1 MTTAGA
7 GDVSLACMQVVVDR
21 FAAHGMRH
29 ACLSPGSRS
38 TPIALALDRHPDIEV
53 HVHLDERASAFFA
66 LGIARITA
74 SPVAVVCTSGTAAA
88 ELLPATVEAAMSHAP
103 LLLLTADRPPAFR
116 ATGANQT
123 IDQRGIYGRHAKAS
137 VEAALPTEGP
147 NVAAYWASLATDV
160 LRLAAVSPPGP
171 VHVDLPFH
179 EPLTPSGAAADIG
192 TQPGTEDVVV
202 PGTTGSESPVVADL
216 ADILRGVERGIVLA
230 GGFDGGAAPEIA
242 TAAEALG
249 WPLLAEPL
257 SQLRR
262 PGTALSAGQVLL
274 GDPAFID
281 AHIPE
286 IVLQFGR
293 APTTRSSQA
302 VVASCER
309 LVVIQ
314 SPGTPADPLR
324 RADPALVGDADAI
337 AVELAEGARAG
348 PLPRGEWL
356 GTWRRADAVARRS
369 IDEHLDRWEDP
380 FEGRI
385 ARDLAATIPSPGT
398 LVVGSS
404 MPVRDLDMFMHPREH
419 LRVLGNRG
427 ASGIDGVVSTA
438 LGAAAAAGRTHALI
452 GDLSLLHDAGS
463 LLWSGRRDLDLV
475 VVVPNNDGG
484 IIFSL
489 LDQRTLPEHERLFTT
504 PHGLSLG
511 ALSAAAGVGYAR
523 IERASELVPAV
534 ETARA
539 AGGVWIVEAPID
551 RDLDLRRRSEIQ
563 DAVAAALASIG

>member
-1 MTTAGA
+1 VTTIGA

-38 TPIALALDRHPDIEV
+38 TPIALALDRHPDIAV

-103 LLLLTADRPPAFR
+103 LLLLTADRPPEFR

-123 IDQRGIYGRHAKAS
+123 IDQRAIYGHHAKAS

-147 NVAAYWASLATDV
+147 NVAAYWTSLATDV
-160 LRLAAVSPPGP
+160 LRLAAVPPAGP
-171 VHVDLPFH
+171 VHVDLPFP
-179 EPLTPSGAAADIG
+179 EPLTPSGAAANIG
-192 TQPGTEDVVV
+192 LPPGSDDAVAA
-202 PGTTGSESPVVADL
+202 GTTGSGSPDVADL
-216 ADILRGVERGIVLA
+216 ANILRSVERGIVLA
-230 GGFDGGAAPEIA
+230 GGFDSGEAPQIA
-242 TAAEALG
+242 TAADALG

-262 PGTALSAGQVLL
+262 RGTALSAGQALL

-293 APTTRSSQA
+293 APTTRSGQA
-302 VVASCER
+302 IVASCER

-324 RADPALVGDADAI
+324 RADPAIVGDADAI
-337 AVELAEGARAG
+337 ASELAERGRAG
-348 PLPRGEWL
+348 PRPRDEWL
-356 GTWRRADAVARRS
+356 GTWRKADAVARRA
-369 IDEHLDRWEDP
+369 IDERLDRWEEP

-398 LVVGSS
+398 LFVGAS
-404 MPVRDLDMFMHPREH
+404 MPVRDLDAFMHPRGR

-438 LGAAAAAGRTHALI
+438 LGVAAAAGPTHALI

-475 VVVPNNDGG
+475 VAVPNNDGG

-504 PHGLSLG
+504 PHGLSLE
-511 ALSAAAGVGYAR
+511 ALSAAAGVGHER
-523 IERASELVPAV
+523 IERASELVPAI
-534 ETARA
+534 EAARA
-539 AGGVWIVEAPID
+539 AGGVRIVEASID
-551 RDLDLRRRSEIQ
+551 RDLNLRRRSEIH
-563 DAVAAALASIG
+563 DAVAAALASIR

>member
-1 MTTAGA
+1 VTKAGA

-21 FAAHGMRH
+21 LASHGMRH

-38 TPIALALDRHPDIEV
+38 TPIALALDRHPAIEV

-74 SPVAVVCTSGTAAA
+74 APVAVVCTSGTAAA

-103 LLLLTADRPPAFR
+103 LLLFTADRPPEFR
-116 ATGANQT
+116 GTGANQT
-123 IDQRGIYGRHAKAS
+123 IDQRELYGRHTKAS
-137 VEAALPTEGP
+137 VEAPLPREGP
-147 NVAAYWASLATDV
+147 EVAAYWATLATDA
-160 LRLAAVSPPGP
+160 LELAADPPSGP
-171 VHVDLPFH
+171 VHVDLPFP

-192 TQPGTEDVVV
+192 TAAGPTNVVAAQAI
-202 PGTTGSESPVVADL
+202 GSESPEVAEL
-216 ADILRGVERGIVLA
+216 ASAVRGGETGIVLA
-230 GGFDGGAAPEIA
+230 GGFDGGEAPAIA

-249 WPLLAEPL
+249 WPLLAEPT

-262 PGTALSAGQVLL
+262 PDAALSAGQSLL
-274 GDPAFID
+274 GDPAFLD
-281 AHIPE
+281 AHLPQV
-286 IVLQFGR
+286 VLQFGR
-293 APTTRSSQA
+293 APTTRSGQA
-302 VVASCER
+302 VVASCDR
-309 LVVIQ
+309 LVVIEQ
-314 SPGTPADPLR
+314 PGTPADPLR
-324 RADPALVGDADAI
+324 RADPLVVGEAEAI
-337 AVELAEGARAG
+337 ASGLAERTAPRPAAG
-348 PLPRGEWL
+348 WL
-356 GTWRRADAVARRS
+356 GAWKAADAVARRS
-369 IDEHLDRWEDP
+369 IDEHLDRWEEP

-404 MPVRDLDMFMHPREH
+404 MPVRDLDVFMHPRDH

-427 ASGIDGVVSTA
+427 ASGIDGLLSTA
-438 LGAAAAAGRTHALI
+438 LGVAAAAGPAHVLI

-463 LLWSGRRDLDLV
+463 LLWSGRLDLDLV

-511 ALSAAAGVGYAR
+511 ALSAAAEVGHER
-523 IERASELVPAV
+523 IERASELIPAI
-534 ETARA
+534 EAART
-539 AGGVWIVEAPID
+539 AGGVRIVEAPID
-551 RDLDLRRRSEIQ
+551 RDRNLRRRAEIR
-563 DAVAAALASIG
+563 DAVAAALASLR

>member
-1 MTTAGA
+1 MTTART

-38 TPIALALDRHPDIEV
+38 TPIALALDRHPDIAV

-123 IDQRGIYGRHAKAS
+123 IDQRAIYGRHVKAS
-137 VEAALPTEGP
+137 VEAPLPTEGP
-147 NVAAYWASLATDV
+147 NVAAYWVSLAIDV
-160 LRLAAVSPPGP
+160 LRLAAVPPGGP
-171 VHVDLPFH
+171 VHVDLPFS
-179 EPLTPSGAAADIG
+179 EPLTPSGASAFIG
-192 TQPGTEDVVV
+192 TPPGREAVV
-202 PGTTGSESPVVADL
+202 GLEAAGSESPDVADL
-216 ADILRGVERGIVLA
+216 ANFLRGVDRGIVLA
-230 GGFDGGAAPEIA
+230 GGFDTGEAPEIA

-262 PGTALSAGQVLL
+262 PGTALSAGQALL

-281 AHIPE
+281 GHVPE

-293 APTTRSSQA
+293 APTTRSGQA

-337 AVELAEGARAG
+337 ASELVERARAG
-348 PLPRGEWL
+348 PRPRAEWL
-356 GTWRRADAVARRS
+356 GTWRRADAVARRA
-369 IDEHLDRWEDP
+369 IDEHLDRWEEP

-385 ARDLAATIPSPGT
+385 ARDLAATIPSSGT

-404 MPVRDLDMFMHPREH
+404 MPVRDLDVFMHPREH

-438 LGAAAAAGRTHALI
+438 LGVAAAAGPTHALI

-511 ALSAAAGVGYAR
+511 ALSATAGVGHER
-523 IERASELVPAV
+523 IERASELVLAV
-534 ETARA
+534 EAARA
-539 AGGVWIVEAPID
+539 AGGVRIVEAPID
-551 RDLDLRRRSEIQ
+551 RDLNLHRRAEIHE
-563 DAVAAALASIG
+563 AITAALASIR